1 MPGIERFP
9 PLQAILFI
17 IGIALAAVR
26 SIWPRVPVKAR
37 PWVIA
42 GVSLFI
48 IALYAWIIFTLAHL
62 NNQ

>member
-1 MPGIERFP
+1 MS
-9 PLQAILFI
+9 PLAKFLTITGAVLP
-17 IGIALAAVR
+17 AVR
-26 SIWPRVPVKAR
+26 AIWPRVPVKAR

-48 IALYAWIIFTLAHL
+48 FALYAWIILTLARL